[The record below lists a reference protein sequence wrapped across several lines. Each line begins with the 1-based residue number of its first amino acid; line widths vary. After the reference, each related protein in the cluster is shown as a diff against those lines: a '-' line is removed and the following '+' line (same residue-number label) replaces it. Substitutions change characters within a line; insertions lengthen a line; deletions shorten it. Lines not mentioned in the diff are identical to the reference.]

1 MRLFKTFATFC
12 EVNFRLIDLEL
23 HFKTQLRRGQ
33 DCDIITKPKKFKTTL
48 SKLGWL
54 GQLNEVNLRCVS
66 IEVVSLL
73 VSINCFDARSDVV
86 GSDVIKTWDNHMI
99 YFAGVGVGC
108 VGQAGMSKNC
118 CLLFFGTSCSPSP
131 PWPSDC

>member
-1 MRLFKTFATFC
+1 MYYTKEENLMC
-12 EVNFRLIDLEL
+12 VN
-23 HFKTQLRRGQ
+23 
-33 DCDIITKPKKFKTTL
+33 
-48 SKLGWL
+48 
-54 GQLNEVNLRCVS
+54 
-66 IEVVSLL
+66 IEV
-73 VSINCFDARSDVV
+73 VSINCFHARSDVV